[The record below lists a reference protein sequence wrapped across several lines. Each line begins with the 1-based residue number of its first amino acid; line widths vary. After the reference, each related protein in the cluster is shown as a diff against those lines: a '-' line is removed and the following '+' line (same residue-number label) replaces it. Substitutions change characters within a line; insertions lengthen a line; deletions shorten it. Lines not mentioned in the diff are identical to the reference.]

1 MSQMFEHCAE
11 PAKAEKFLWEAR
23 ECIVGYPEMVKQFDA
38 VFVNGGSVEVVI
50 AQMNECLEVQRVMRA
65 ERDLQGKDVGKSVSV
80 E

>member
-23 ECIVGYPEMVKQFDA
+23 ECIIGYPEMVKQFDA
-38 VFVNGGSVEVVI
+38 VFINGSPVEVVV
-50 AQMNECLEVQRVMRA
+50 AQMNECLEVQRAMKA
-65 ERDLQGKDVGKSVSV
+65 AKDLQKEGSV

>member
-23 ECIVGYPEMVKQFDA
+23 ECLIGYPEMVRQFDA
-38 VFVNGGSVEVVI
+38 VFVNGRTVEVVI
-50 AQMNECLEVQRVMRA
+50 AQMNECLEVQRAIRA
-65 ERDLQGKDVGKSVSV
+65 ERDLQEKDVEKSGSG